1 MRKEK
6 TILLSEVR
14 DALLKAETV
23 EEAAIFLNVPTKF
36 LQETIET
43 YPKVIPN
50 VFTIEDDIVDDF
62 TITLKKGLLGNTL
75 TNDLEDLLEE
85 SVESAPKKKKKPTT
99 TEEPDTTTEEPDTTT
114 EPVVTATATT
124 TVNVQTIAQ
133 TVEQELNEL
142 FPD

>member
-23 EEAAIFLNVPTKF
+23 EEAAIFLNVPIKF

-62 TITLKKGLLGNTL
+62 TIT
-75 TNDLEDLLEE
+75 NDLEDLLEE

-99 TEEPDTTTEEPDTTT
+99 TTTTEEPDTTT

-124 TVNVQTIAQ
+124 AVNVQTIAQ

>member
-14 DALLKAETV
+14 DALLKTETV
-23 EEAAIFLNVPTKF
+23 EEAAIFLNVPIKF

-62 TITLKKGLLGNTL
+62 TIT
-75 TNDLEDLLEE
+75 NDLEDLLEE

-99 TEEPDTTTEEPDTTT
+99 TATTEEPDTTT
-114 EPVVTATATT
+114 EPVVTATDTT

>member
-14 DALLKAETV
+14 DALLKTETV
-23 EEAAIFLNVPTKF
+23 EEAAIFLNVPIKF

-62 TITLKKGLLGNTL
+62 TIT
-75 TNDLEDLLEE
+75 NDLEDLSEE
-85 SVESAPKKKKKPTT
+85 SVESASKKKKKPTT
-99 TEEPDTTTEEPDTTT
+99 TATTEEPDTTT
-114 EPVVTATATT
+114 EPAVTATVTT
-124 TVNVQTIAQ
+124 YPCTPAEAFPIVNVQTIAQ

>member
-23 EEAAIFLNVPTKF
+23 EEAAIFLNVPIKF

-62 TITLKKGLLGNTL
+62 TIT
-75 TNDLEDLLEE
+75 NDLEDLLEE

-99 TEEPDTTTEEPDTTT
+99 TATTEEPDTTT
-114 EPVVTATATT
+114 EPVVTATVTTYPCIPADAFT

>member
-23 EEAAIFLNVPTKF
+23 EEAAIFLNVPIKF

-62 TITLKKGLLGNTL
+62 TIT
-75 TNDLEDLLEE
+75 NDLEDLLEE

-99 TEEPDTTTEEPDTTT
+99 TATTEEPDTTT
-114 EPVVTATATT
+114 EPVVTATTTT

>member
-14 DALLKAETV
+14 DALSKTETV
-23 EEAAIFLNVPTKF
+23 EEAAIFLNVPILF
-36 LQETIET
+36 LQDAIDA
-43 YPKVIPN
+43 YPKVIPT
-50 VFTIEDDIVDDF
+50 VFAIEDDIVDDF
-62 TITLKKGLLGNTL
+62 TIT
-75 TNDLEDLLEE
+75 NDLEDLSEE

-99 TEEPDTTTEEPDTTT
+99 TATTEEPDTTT

>member
-23 EEAAIFLNVPTKF
+23 EEAAIFLNVPIKF

-62 TITLKKGLLGNTL
+62 TITNY
-75 TNDLEDLLEE
+75 LEDLLEE

-99 TEEPDTTTEEPDTTT
+99 ATTEEPDTTT

>member
-14 DALLKAETV
+14 DTLLKTETV
-23 EEAAIFLNVPTKF
+23 EEAAIFINVPIKF

-50 VFTIEDDIVDDF
+50 VFIIEDDIVDDF
-62 TITLKKGLLGNTL
+62 TIT
-75 TNDLEDLLEE
+75 NDLEDLLEE
-85 SVESAPKKKKKPTT
+85 PVESALKKKKKLTT
-99 TEEPDTTTEEPDTTT
+99 TATAEEPDTTT
-114 EPVVTATATT
+114 EPVVTATATA

>member
-23 EEAAIFLNVPTKF
+23 EEAAIFLNVPIKF

-43 YPKVIPN
+43 YPKVISN

-62 TITLKKGLLGNTL
+62 TI

-99 TEEPDTTTEEPDTTT
+99 TATTEEPDTTT

>member
-23 EEAAIFLNVPTKF
+23 EEAAIFLNVPIKF

-62 TITLKKGLLGNTL
+62 TIT
-75 TNDLEDLLEE
+75 NDLEDLLEE

-99 TEEPDTTTEEPDTTT
+99 ATTEEPDTTT

-124 TVNVQTIAQ
+124 AVNVQTLAQ

>member
-23 EEAAIFLNVPTKF
+23 EEAAIFLNVPIKF

-62 TITLKKGLLGNTL
+62 TIT
-75 TNDLEDLLEE
+75 NDLEDLLEE
-85 SVESAPKKKKKPTT
+85 SVESASKKKKKPTT
-99 TEEPDTTTEEPDTTT
+99 TATTEEPDTTT
-114 EPVVTATATT
+114 EPAVTATATT

>member
-14 DALLKAETV
+14 DALLKTETV
-23 EEAAIFLNVPTKF
+23 EEAAIFLNVPIKF

-62 TITLKKGLLGNTL
+62 TIT
-75 TNDLEDLLEE
+75 NDLEDLFEE

-99 TEEPDTTTEEPDTTT
+99 ATTEEPDTTT

>member
-14 DALLKAETV
+14 DALLKTETV
-23 EEAAIFLNVPTKF
+23 EEAAIFLNVPIKF

-62 TITLKKGLLGNTL
+62 TIT
-75 TNDLEDLLEE
+75 NDLEDLLEE

-99 TEEPDTTTEEPDTTT
+99 TTTEEPDTTT
-114 EPVVTATATT
+114 EPVVTATATN

>member
-23 EEAAIFLNVPTKF
+23 EEAAIFLNVPIKF

-62 TITLKKGLLGNTL
+62 TIT
-75 TNDLEDLLEE
+75 NDLEDLLEE
-85 SVESAPKKKKKPTT
+85 SVESAPKKNKKPTT
-99 TEEPDTTTEEPDTTT
+99 TATTEEPDTTT

-124 TVNVQTIAQ
+124 AVNVQTIAQ

>member
-23 EEAAIFLNVPTKF
+23 EEAAIFLNVPIKF
-36 LQETIET
+36 LWKTIET
-43 YPKVIPN
+43 YPKVVPN

-62 TITLKKGLLGNTL
+62 TI

-99 TEEPDTTTEEPDTTT
+99 ATTEEPDTTT

-124 TVNVQTIAQ
+124 AVNVQTLAQ

>member
-23 EEAAIFLNVPTKF
+23 EEAAIFLNVPIKF

-62 TITLKKGLLGNTL
+62 TIT
-75 TNDLEDLLEE
+75 NDLEDLFEE

-99 TEEPDTTTEEPDTTT
+99 ATTTEEPDTTT

>member
-1 MRKEK
+1 M
-6 TILLSEVR
+6 
-14 DALLKAETV
+14 
-23 EEAAIFLNVPTKF
+23 EEAAIFLNVPIKF

-62 TITLKKGLLGNTL
+62 TIT
-75 TNDLEDLLEE
+75 NDLEDLLEE

-99 TEEPDTTTEEPDTTT
+99 TATTEEPDTTT

>member
-14 DALLKAETV
+14 DALLKTETV
-23 EEAAIFLNVPTKF
+23 EEAAIFLNVPIKF

-62 TITLKKGLLGNTL
+62 TIT
-75 TNDLEDLLEE
+75 NDLEDLLEE

-99 TEEPDTTTEEPDTTT
+99 ATTEEPDTTT

>member
-14 DALLKAETV
+14 DALLKTETV
-23 EEAAIFLNVPTKF
+23 EEAATFLNVPTKF
-36 LQETIET
+36 LWETIET

-62 TITLKKGLLGNTL
+62 TIT
-75 TNDLEDLLEE
+75 NDLEDLLEE

-99 TEEPDTTTEEPDTTT
+99 TATTEEPDTAT

>member
-23 EEAAIFLNVPTKF
+23 EEAAIFLNVPIKF

-62 TITLKKGLLGNTL
+62 TIT
-75 TNDLEDLLEE
+75 NDLEDLLEE

-99 TEEPDTTTEEPDTTT
+99 ATTEEPDTTT

-124 TVNVQTIAQ
+124 TVNFQTIAQ

>member
-23 EEAAIFLNVPTKF
+23 EEAAIFLNVPIKF

-62 TITLKKGLLGNTL
+62 TIT
-75 TNDLEDLLEE
+75 NDLEDLLEE

-99 TEEPDTTTEEPDTTT
+99 TATTEEPDTTT
-114 EPVVTATATT
+114 EPAVPATATT

>member
-23 EEAAIFLNVPTKF
+23 EEAAIFLNVPIKF

-62 TITLKKGLLGNTL
+62 TIT
-75 TNDLEDLLEE
+75 NDLEDLFEE

-99 TEEPDTTTEEPDTTT
+99 ATTEEPDTTT

>member
-23 EEAAIFLNVPTKF
+23 EEAAIFLNVPIKF

-62 TITLKKGLLGNTL
+62 TIT
-75 TNDLEDLLEE
+75 NDLEDLLEE

-99 TEEPDTTTEEPDTTT
+99 TATTEEPDTTT
-114 EPVVTATATT
+114 EPAVTATDTT

>member
-14 DALLKAETV
+14 DALLKTETV
-23 EEAAIFLNVPTKF
+23 EEAAIFLNVPIKF

-50 VFTIEDDIVDDF
+50 VFTTEDDIVDDF
-62 TITLKKGLLGNTL
+62 TI

-99 TEEPDTTTEEPDTTT
+99 TATTEEPDTTT

>member
-1 MRKEK
+1 MHKEK

-23 EEAAIFLNVPTKF
+23 EDAAIFLNVPIKF

-62 TITLKKGLLGNTL
+62 TIT
-75 TNDLEDLLEE
+75 NDLEDLLEE

-99 TEEPDTTTEEPDTTT
+99 TATTEEPDTTT

-124 TVNVQTIAQ
+124 TVNVQTVAQ

>member
-23 EEAAIFLNVPTKF
+23 EEAAIFLNVPIKF

-62 TITLKKGLLGNTL
+62 TIT
-75 TNDLEDLLEE
+75 NDLEDLLEE

-99 TEEPDTTTEEPDTTT
+99 TATTEEPDTTT

-124 TVNVQTIAQ
+124 PVNVQTIAQ

>member
-23 EEAAIFLNVPTKF
+23 EEAAIFLNVPIKF

-62 TITLKKGLLGNTL
+62 TIT
-75 TNDLEDLLEE
+75 NDLEDLLEE

-99 TEEPDTTTEEPDTTT
+99 TATTEEPDTTT
-114 EPVVTATATT
+114 EPVVPATATT

>member
-1 MRKEK
+1 MLKEK

-23 EEAAIFLNVPTKF
+23 EEAAIFLNVPIKF

-62 TITLKKGLLGNTL
+62 TIT
-75 TNDLEDLLEE
+75 NDLEDLLEE

-99 TEEPDTTTEEPDTTT
+99 TATTEEPDTTT
-114 EPVVTATATT
+114 EPVVTATATN

>member
-14 DALLKAETV
+14 DALLKTETV
-23 EEAAIFLNVPTKF
+23 EEAAIFLNVPIKF

-62 TITLKKGLLGNTL
+62 TIT
-75 TNDLEDLLEE
+75 NDLEDLSEE
-85 SVESAPKKKKKPTT
+85 SVESASKKKKKPTT
-99 TEEPDTTTEEPDTTT
+99 TATTEEPDTTT
-114 EPVVTATATT
+114 EPVVTATVTTYPCVPADAFT

>member
-14 DALLKAETV
+14 DALLKTETV
-23 EEAAIFLNVPTKF
+23 GEAATFLNVPTKF
-36 LQETIET
+36 LWETIET

-62 TITLKKGLLGNTL
+62 TIT
-75 TNDLEDLLEE
+75 NDLEDL
-85 SVESAPKKKKKPTT
+85 VESAPKKKKKPTT
-99 TEEPDTTTEEPDTTT
+99 TATTEEPDTAT

>member
-14 DALLKAETV
+14 DALLKTETV
-23 EEAAIFLNVPTKF
+23 EEAAIFLNVPIKF

-62 TITLKKGLLGNTL
+62 TIT
-75 TNDLEDLLEE
+75 NDLEDLSEE
-85 SVESAPKKKKKPTT
+85 SVESASKKKKKPTT
-99 TEEPDTTTEEPDTTT
+99 TATTEEPDTTT
-114 EPVVTATATT
+114 EPVVTATATTYPCIPADAFT

>member
-23 EEAAIFLNVPTKF
+23 EEAAIFLNVPIKF
-36 LQETIET
+36 LRETIET

-62 TITLKKGLLGNTL
+62 TIT
-75 TNDLEDLLEE
+75 NDLEDLLEE

-99 TEEPDTTTEEPDTTT
+99 TATTEEPDTTT

>member
-23 EEAAIFLNVPTKF
+23 EEAAIFLNVPIKF

-62 TITLKKGLLGNTL
+62 TIT
-75 TNDLEDLLEE
+75 NDLEDLLEE

-99 TEEPDTTTEEPDTTT
+99 ATTEEPDTTT

>member
-14 DALLKAETV
+14 DALLKTETV
-23 EEAAIFLNVPTKF
+23 EEAAIFLNVPIKF

-50 VFTIEDDIVDDF
+50 VFAIEDDIVDDF
-62 TITLKKGLLGNTL
+62 TI

-99 TEEPDTTTEEPDTTT
+99 TATTEEPDTTT
-114 EPVVTATATT
+114 EPVATATATT

>member
-23 EEAAIFLNVPTKF
+23 EEAAIFLNVPIKF

-62 TITLKKGLLGNTL
+62 TIT
-75 TNDLEDLLEE
+75 NDLEDLLEE
-85 SVESAPKKKKKPTT
+85 SVESAPKKKKKKKKK
-99 TEEPDTTTEEPDTTT
+99 
-114 EPVVTATATT
+114 
-124 TVNVQTIAQ
+124 N
-133 TVEQELNEL
+133 
-142 FPD
+142 

>member
-23 EEAAIFLNVPTKF
+23 EEAAIFLNVPIKF

-62 TITLKKGLLGNTL
+62 TIT
-75 TNDLEDLLEE
+75 NDLEDLLEE

-99 TEEPDTTTEEPDTTT
+99 TATTEEPDTTT

-124 TVNVQTIAQ
+124 YPCTPADAFTTVNVQTVAQ

>member
-23 EEAAIFLNVPTKF
+23 EEAAIFLNVPIKF

-62 TITLKKGLLGNTL
+62 TIT
-75 TNDLEDLLEE
+75 NDLEDLLEE

-99 TEEPDTTTEEPDTTT
+99 TATTEEPDTTT
-114 EPVVTATATT
+114 EPAVTATATT

>member
-23 EEAAIFLNVPTKF
+23 EEAAIFLNVPIKF

-62 TITLKKGLLGNTL
+62 TIT
-75 TNDLEDLLEE
+75 NDLEDLLEE

-99 TEEPDTTTEEPDTTT
+99 TATTEEPDTTT
-114 EPVVTATATT
+114 EPVVTATATNA
-124 TVNVQTIAQ
+124 VNVQTIAQ

>member
-23 EEAAIFLNVPTKF
+23 EEAAIFLNVPIKF

-62 TITLKKGLLGNTL
+62 TIT
-75 TNDLEDLLEE
+75 NDLEDLLEE

-99 TEEPDTTTEEPDTTT
+99 TATTEEPDTTT

-124 TVNVQTIAQ
+124 AVNVQTIAQ

>member
-14 DALLKAETV
+14 DALLKTETV
-23 EEAAIFLNVPTKF
+23 EEAAIFLNVPIKF

-62 TITLKKGLLGNTL
+62 TIT
-75 TNDLEDLLEE
+75 NDLEALSEE
-85 SVESAPKKKKKPTT
+85 SVEFASKKKKKPTT
-99 TEEPDTTTEEPDTTT
+99 TATTEEPDTTT
-114 EPVVTATATT
+114 EPAVTATVTT
-124 TVNVQTIAQ
+124 YPCTPAEAFPIVNVQTIAQ